1 MTKKKKK
8 KESLKER
15 RRRAAIKRQK
25 ALEAERLRR
34 EREPKKSKGLSKG
47 KIFGVAFMFFLI
59 IGIYGAWQ
67 YTQSSPSGNSNVNG
81 QKAPLFTLED
91 IDGKTVALEDFTGKV
106 VILNL
111 FDTHC
116 PPCVAEIPYLKE
128 LYEQHSSDDLVI
140 LSIDVD
146 PYRDTVEL
154 LQQFREDNQIT
165 WPILVG
171 TANVADDYSIQY
183 TPTTVLVDKQ
193 GFIYKTPIIGWDVN
207 SSPSELSTKI
217 EYLLS
222 S

>member
-1 MTKKKKK
+1 MTTKKKE
-8 KESLKER
+8 KESLKEKR
-15 RRRAAIKRQK
+15 RRLAAKHRRS
-25 ALEAERLRR
+25 LEAERLRR
-34 EREPKKSKGLSKG
+34 EKRLKKSKGWPKG
-47 KIFGVAFMFFLI
+47 KILGVAFMFLLI
-59 IGIYGAWQ
+59 IGIYGVWQ
-67 YTQSSPSGNSNVNG
+67 FTQPSPSGNSNDNR

-91 IDGKTVALEDFTGKV
+91 IDGKTVALEELTGRV

-128 LYEQHSSDDLVI
+128 LHEQYSSDNLMI

-146 PYRDTVEL
+146 PYHDTVEV
-154 LQQFREDNQIT
+154 LQQFRSNNQIT

-171 TANVADDYSIQY
+171 TASVADDYSIQY
-183 TPTTVLVDKQ
+183 TPTTVLVDRQ
-193 GFIYKTPIIGWDVN
+193 GFIYKTHIGWDVN
-207 SSPSELSTKI
+207 SSPSELSTEI

>member
-8 KESLKER
+8 ESWKEKR
-15 RRRAAIKRQK
+15 RQAAIKHQK
-25 ALEAERLRR
+25 ALESERLRR
-34 EREPKKSKGLSKG
+34 EGEPRKSKGWSKG
-47 KIFGVAFMFFLI
+47 KIFGVAFMFLLI

-67 YTQSSPSGNSNVNG
+67 YTQSSPSGNSNVNR
-81 QKAPLFTLED
+81 QKAPLFTLKD
-91 IDGKTVALEDFTGKV
+91 IDGKTVALEDLTGRV

-128 LYEQHSSDDLVI
+128 LHEQYSSDNLMI

-146 PYRDTVEL
+146 PYHDTVEL
-154 LQQFREDNQIT
+154 LQQFRDNNQIA

-171 TANVADDYSIQY
+171 TASVADDYSIQY
-183 TPTTVLVDKQ
+183 TPTTVLVDRQ
-193 GFIYKTPIIGWDVN
+193 GFIYKTHIGWNVD
-207 SSPSELSTKI
+207 SSPSELSTEI

-222 S
+222 N